1 VVHRLIDLRYVS
13 VMKTIRYIFWAVVGL
28 CLILIG
34 LANRDIVTVRAMP
47 QAMAELLGI
56 SPDMQLPLFIVIF
69 IGVGVGLMIGFLW
82 EWVREHRIRADAR
95 GKSREVET
103 LRREVDQLRGAA
115 AGAKS
120 DDDVLALL
128 EKTG

>member
-1 VVHRLIDLRYVS
+1 
-13 VMKTIRYIFWAVVGL
+13 MKTLLYAFWAIVGL
-28 CLILIG
+28 CLVLVG
-34 LANRDIVTVRAMP
+34 LANRGIVTVRAMP
-47 QAMAELLGI
+47 EALGNLFGL
-56 SPDMQLPLFIVIF
+56 SPDVDLPLFVVIF
-69 IGVGVGLMIGFLW
+69 AGVAGGLLIGFLW
-82 EWVREHRIRADAR
+82 EWVREHRMRAEAR
-95 GKSREVET
+95 GKAREVES

>member
-1 VVHRLIDLRYVS
+1 
-13 VMKTIRYIFWAVVGL
+13 MKTIRYTFWAIVGL

-47 QAMAELLGI
+47 EALGELLGL
-56 SPDMQLPLFIVIF
+56 SPDIQLPLFVVIF
-69 IGVGVGLMIGFLW
+69 IGVGAGLMIGFLW
-82 EWVREHRIRADAR
+82 EWVREHRMRAEAR
-95 GKSREVET
+95 GKAREVAG
-103 LRREVDQLRGAA
+103 LRREVAQLRGAA

-128 EKTG
+128 EKTR

>member
-1 VVHRLIDLRYVS
+1 
-13 VMKTIRYIFWAVVGL
+13 MKTIRYSFWAIVGL

-34 LANRDIVTVRAMP
+34 LANRDFVTVRAMP
-47 QAMAELLGI
+47 EALGELLAL
-56 SPDMQLPLFIVIF
+56 SPDIQLPLFVVIF
-69 IGVGVGLMIGFLW
+69 ISVGAGLMIGFLW
-82 EWVREHRIRADAR
+82 EWVREHRIRAQAR
-95 GKSREVET
+95 GKAREVES

-128 EKTG
+128 EKSG

>member
-1 VVHRLIDLRYVS
+1 
-13 VMKTIRYIFWAVVGL
+13 MKTIRYAFWAIVGL

-34 LANRDIVTVRAMP
+34 LANRGVVTVRAMP
-47 QAMAELLGI
+47 EPMADLLGL
-56 SPDMQLPLFIVIF
+56 SPDVSLPLFVVIF
-69 IGVGVGLMIGFLW
+69 LGVGAGLLIGFLW

-95 GKSREVET
+95 SKTREVDA
-103 LRREVDQLRGAA
+103 LRREVEQLRGAA

>member
-1 VVHRLIDLRYVS
+1 
-13 VMKTIRYIFWAVVGL
+13 MKTIRYAFWAIVGL

-47 QAMAELLGI
+47 QALAELLGI
-56 SPDMQLPLFIVIF
+56 SPDVQLPLFIVIF

-82 EWVREHRIRADAR
+82 EWVRERRMRSESR
-95 GKSREVET
+95 GKSREVEA

>member
-1 VVHRLIDLRYVS
+1 
-13 VMKTIRYIFWAVVGL
+13 MKMIRYAFWAIVGL

-34 LANRDIVTVRAMP
+34 LANRDAVTVRAMP
-47 QAMAELLGI
+47 EALGDLLGL
-56 SPDMQLPLFIVIF
+56 SPDLELPLFVVIF
-69 IGVGVGLMIGFLW
+69 VAVGAGLMIGFLW
-82 EWVREHRIRADAR
+82 EWVREHRMRADAR
-95 GKSREVET
+95 GKAREVET

-120 DDDVLALL
+120 EDDVLALL

>member
-1 VVHRLIDLRYVS
+1 
-13 VMKTIRYIFWAVVGL
+13 MKTIRYAFWAIVGL
-28 CLILIG
+28 CLILVG
-34 LANRDIVTVRAMP
+34 LANRDMVTVRAMP
-47 QAMAELLGI
+47 QQMADLLGL
-56 SPDMQLPLFIVIF
+56 SPDLSLPLFVIIF
-69 IGVGVGLMIGFLW
+69 LGVGAGLLIGFLW

-95 GKSREVET
+95 SKAREVDA

-128 EKTG
+128 EKAS

>member
-1 VVHRLIDLRYVS
+1 
-13 VMKTIRYIFWAVVGL
+13 MKTIRYVFWAIIGL

-47 QAMAELLGI
+47 QAMGDLLGI
-56 SPDMQLPLFIVIF
+56 SPDIQLPLFVVIF
-69 IGVGVGLMIGFLW
+69 IGVGAGLMIGFLW

-95 GKSREVET
+95 GKAREVES